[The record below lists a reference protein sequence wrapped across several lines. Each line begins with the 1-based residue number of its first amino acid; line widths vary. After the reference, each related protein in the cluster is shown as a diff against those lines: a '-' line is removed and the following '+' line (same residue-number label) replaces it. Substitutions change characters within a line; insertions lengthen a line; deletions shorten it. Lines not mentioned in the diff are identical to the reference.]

1 MSLSR
6 IAIRRPV
13 TIFMV
18 FLAILV
24 LGGFS
29 LGRIAIDLY
38 PDITFPIIMV
48 MTGYEGAAPLEV
60 EKMVSEPLEKM
71 VSTINNIKEVSSVS
85 SDGNSVIIINFDW
98 GTNMD
103 EIANDVRER
112 ISLVEGALPEGAND
126 PLIFKFDPSLM
137 PLMVL
142 SLSGD
147 LDLVQLRHLADEDI
161 RYRLEQVEGVASVDI
176 SGGKERE
183 IQVQVDRARLASV
196 GLSLT
201 QLINT
206 LRTENLNLPGGYL
219 ESGRKE
225 FFVRTMGEFTQVSQ
239 IENVVIAD
247 KGGVPIYLRDVAQV
261 KDAFKE
267 RRSEVRINGKS
278 GIIMVVH
285 KQSGTN
291 TVRVADEV
299 HEKLSQMKKDSP
311 QDVEIGVIF
320 DTSRFIEDSIGQL
333 EQMAIFG
340 AIIAIIII
348 FLFFANIP
356 SALIIFS
363 AIPLSIMV
371 AFILMYFTQLTLN
384 MMTLGGLALGV
395 GMMVDSGIV
404 VLENIFRHREE
415 GKSIEEAAVVGSD
428 EVGMAITASIMTTL
442 VVFLCLLFVTGIAS
456 IFFKHLAYTVTFAL
470 LSSLFVALTLIPV
483 LCSKYLSIRSHRGGK
498 EKIGFSRE
506 ISSYVE
512 ERYHRVLSWA
522 LAHRKTVIISSVA
535 ILAASLLLAPRI
547 GIRFMPEMD
556 EGTFSIG
563 VEMPVGTKLAL
574 TDEMS
579 REVEERLRENTPE
592 LEELLA
598 QVGAAGGMMGFSG
611 GASHK
616 ASLTAKLVDLSQ
628 RKRSTGEIVDSLRAE
643 LSEVGEARVSLGAG
657 DPGEQ
662 MLFGGTPIALDIK
675 GHDLTQG
682 KRLAQEVFD
691 LVGAVKGVVEPRIS
705 LEEGQPE
712 LQVRIDRDK
721 ASSLGLNF
729 SQIAQTIRSANAGTV
744 ASWFREGGDE
754 YNILVRLRA
763 EDRQTPADL
772 GKMFITS
779 PLGRQISLDTVARVE
794 QGLGPAKIERK
805 GQERVIT
812 VSAGI
817 EGRDL
822 GSITRDIK
830 EALADIRIPEGFS
843 VEFGGEQQEMTESFR
858 SLFFAL
864 LLAVVLV
871 YMVMASQFESLRH
884 PFVIML
890 ALPFAATGVILMLF
904 LTGTIF
910 TVVVYIG
917 LIMLAGIVVNNGIV
931 MISYINI
938 LRRRGLALFEAVRMG
953 ARRRLRPILMTTFTT
968 VFALLPM
975 ALGIGAGS
983 EMWAPM
989 ARTVIGGLLTS
1000 FLFTLVLVPTLYTI
1014 FAGKKIRGR

>member
-6 IAIRRPV
+6 IAIRRPIA
-13 TIFMV
+13 TFMV

-29 LGRIAIDLY
+29 LRRIAIDLY
-38 PDITFPIIMV
+38 PDITFPVIMV

-60 EKMVSEPLEKM
+60 EKMVTEPLEKM
-71 VSTINNIKEVSSVS
+71 VSTVNNIEEVSSVS
-85 SDGNSVIIINFDW
+85 SDGSSFITVSFDW
-98 GTNMD
+98 GTDMD
-103 EIANDVRER
+103 EAANDVREK
-112 ISLVEGALPEGAND
+112 ISLVKAALPEGAND

-147 LDLVQLRHLADEDI
+147 QDLVQLRHLADENI
-161 RYRLEQVEGVASVDI
+161 RYELEQVEGVASIDI
-176 SGGKERE
+176 SGGRERE
-183 IQVQVDRARLASV
+183 IQVQVDRSRLASV
-196 GLSLT
+196 GLSLN
-201 QLINT
+201 QVINI
-206 LRTENLNLPGGYL
+206 LRAENLNLPGGYL
-219 ESGRKE
+219 ESGEKE
-225 FFVRTMGEFTQVSQ
+225 FFVRTVGEFTQVSQ
-239 IENVVIAD
+239 IEKVVIAN

-261 KDAFKE
+261 KDTFKE
-267 RRSEVRINGKS
+267 RRSEVRINGKP
-278 GIIMVVH
+278 GIIMVVR

-291 TVRVADEV
+291 TVTVADQV
-299 HEKLSQMKKDSP
+299 HKKLAQMKKSLP
-311 QDVEIGVIF
+311 QDVEVGTIF
-320 DTSRFIEDSIGQL
+320 DTSRFIKDSIFQL
-333 EQMAIFG
+333 EQVAILG

-348 FLFFANIP
+348 FLFLANIP
-356 SALIIFS
+356 SSLIIFT

-371 AFILMYFTQLTLN
+371 AFILMHVTHLTLN
-384 MMTLGGLALGV
+384 IMTLGGLALGV
-395 GMMVDSGIV
+395 GMLVDSAIV
-404 VLENIFRHREE
+404 VLESIFRHREE

-428 EVGMAITASIMTTL
+428 EVGMAITASVLTTL
-442 VVFLCLLFVTGIAS
+442 VVFLSLLFITGIAS
-456 IFFKHLAYTVTFAL
+456 IFFKHLAYTVAFAL

-483 LCSKYLSIRSHRGGK
+483 LCSKYLSISSRRVGE
-498 EKIGFSRE
+498 EKKGSSRRRFR
-506 ISSYVE
+506 YVE
-512 ERYHRVLSWA
+512 ERYQRVLGWA
-522 LAHRKTVIISSVA
+522 LGHRKTVIISSVA
-535 ILAASLLLAPRI
+535 ILAASFLLVPRI
-547 GIRFMPEMD
+547 GTRFMPEMD
-556 EGTFSIG
+556 EGMFSVD

-574 TDEMS
+574 TDEMT
-579 REVEERLRENTPE
+579 RRVEEGIRENTPE

-611 GASHK
+611 GGSHK
-616 ASLTAKLVDLSQ
+616 ASLTVKLVDLSQ
-628 RKRSTGEIVDSLRAE
+628 RKRSTREVIDSLRAK
-643 LSEVGEARVSLGAG
+643 LSEVGEARVSFSGG

-662 MLFGGTPIALDIK
+662 MLFGGTPIALGIK

-691 LVGAVKGVVEPRIS
+691 SVEKVKGVVEPRIS
-705 LEEGQPE
+705 FEQGQPE

-754 YNILVRLRA
+754 YDILVRLQA

-772 GKMFITS
+772 EKIFITS

-794 QGLGPAKIERK
+794 EGVGPVRIERK

-812 VSAGI
+812 VSGGI
-817 EGRDL
+817 KGRDL

-830 EALADIRIPEGFS
+830 EALADIRIPEDFL
-843 VEFGGEQQEMTESFR
+843 VEFGGEQEEMTESFR

-884 PFVIML
+884 PFVIMFS
-890 ALPFAATGVILMLF
+890 LPFATIGVILMLF
-904 LTGTIF
+904 LTGTTF
-910 TVVVYIG
+910 TIIVYIG

-938 LRRRGLALFEAVRMG
+938 LRERGLALSEAVRMG

-1000 FLFTLVLVPTLYTI
+1000 FLFTLVLVPVLYTI
-1014 FAGKKIRGR
+1014 FAGKRV

>member
-6 IAIRRPV
+6 IAIRRPIA
-13 TIFMV
+13 TFMV

-24 LGGFS
+24 IGGFS
-29 LGRIAIDLY
+29 LRRIAIDLY

-60 EKMVSEPLEKM
+60 EKMVTEPLEKM
-71 VSTINNIKEVSSVS
+71 VSTVNNIEEVSSVS
-85 SDGNSVIIINFDW
+85 SDGSSFITVSFDW
-98 GTNMD
+98 GTDMD
-103 EIANDVRER
+103 EAANDVREN
-112 ISLVEGALPEGAND
+112 ISLVKGALPEGAND

-147 LDLVQLRHLADEDI
+147 QDLVQLRHLADEDI
-161 RYRLEQVEGVASVDI
+161 RYELEQIEGVASVDI

-183 IQVQVDRARLASV
+183 IQVQVDRSQMASV
-196 GLSLT
+196 GLSLN
-201 QLINT
+201 QLVNT
-206 LRTENLNLPGGYL
+206 LRAENLNLPGGYL
-219 ESGRKE
+219 ESGEKE
-225 FFVRTMGEFTQVSQ
+225 FFVRTVGEFTQVSE
-239 IENVVIAD
+239 IEKVVIAT
-247 KGGVPIYLRDVAQV
+247 KGGVPIYLKDVAQV
-261 KDAFKE
+261 KDTFKE
-267 RRSEVRINGKS
+267 QRSEVRINGKS
-278 GIIMVVH
+278 GIILVVR

-299 HEKLSQMKKDSP
+299 HEKLTQIERGLP
-311 QDVEIGVIF
+311 QDVEIGTVF
-320 DTSRFIEDSIGQL
+320 DTSGFIKDSIGQL
-333 EQMAIFG
+333 EQVAILG

-348 FLFFANIP
+348 FLFLANIP
-356 SALIIFS
+356 SSLIIFT

-371 AFILMYFTQLTLN
+371 AFILMHVTHLTLN
-384 MMTLGGLALGV
+384 IMTLGGLALGV
-395 GMMVDSGIV
+395 GMLVDSAIV

-415 GKSIEEAAVVGSD
+415 GKSIEEAAVAGSD
-428 EVGMAITASIMTTL
+428 EVGMAITASVLTTL
-442 VVFLCLLFVTGIAS
+442 VVFLSLLFVSGIAS

-483 LCSKYLSIRSHRGGK
+483 LCSKYLSISSRRVGE
-498 EKIGFSRE
+498 EKKGSSRRRFR
-506 ISSYVE
+506 YVE

-547 GIRFMPEMD
+547 GTRFMPEMD
-556 EGTFSIG
+556 EGMFSVD
-563 VEMPVGTKLAL
+563 VEMLVGTKLAL
-574 TDEMS
+574 TDEVT
-579 REVEERLRENTPE
+579 RQVEEGIRENTPE

-598 QVGAAGGMMGFSG
+598 QVGVAGGMMGFG
-611 GASHK
+611 GGGSHK
-616 ASLTAKLVDLSQ
+616 ASLTVRLADLSQ
-628 RKRSTGEIVDSLRAE
+628 RKRSTGEVIDSLRAE
-643 LSEVGEARVSLGAG
+643 LSEVGEARVSFSGG

-662 MLFGGTPIALDIK
+662 MISGGTPIALGIK

-682 KRLAQEVFD
+682 KKLAQEVFD
-691 LVGAVKGVVEPRIS
+691 SVRAVKGVVEPRIS

-712 LQVRIDRDK
+712 LQVKIDRDK

-754 YNILVRLRA
+754 YNILVRLKA

-772 GKMFITS
+772 GKIFITS
-779 PLGRQISLDTVARVE
+779 PLGRQISLDTVAQVE
-794 QGLGPAKIERK
+794 EGLGPVQIERK
-805 GQERVIT
+805 EQERVIT
-812 VSAGI
+812 VSGGI
-817 EGRDL
+817 KGRDL
-822 GSITRDIK
+822 GSITGDIR
-830 EALADIRIPEGFS
+830 EALADIKIPEGFS
-843 VEFGGEQQEMTESFR
+843 VEFGGEQEEMTESFR

-884 PFVIML
+884 PFVIMFS
-890 ALPFAATGVILMLF
+890 LPFAATGVILMLF

-917 LIMLAGIVVNNGIV
+917 IIMLAGIVVNNGIV

-938 LRRRGLALFEAVRMG
+938 LRGRGLALSEAVRMG

-975 ALGIGAGS
+975 AMGLGAGA

-1014 FAGKKIRGR
+1014 FAGKRV